1 MVGGVSVHAIENPYG
16 TQFAAT
22 RRPMDLRALAA
33 RAVAVVACEPGV
45 GVSNAWLLESLRNA
59 VQHRPAIGIAT
70 ERSASTAR
78 LEEDSRMALAA
89 VTPAAVQASGR
100 MFRLEKSR
108 KA

>member
-45 GVSNAWLLESLRNA
+45 GVSTLLLESLRNA
-59 VQHRPAIGIAT
+59 VQAPPC
-70 ERSASTAR
+70 
-78 LEEDSRMALAA
+78 SRRTHAWRW
-89 VTPAAVQASGR
+89 PP
-100 MFRLEKSR
+100 
-108 KA
+108 